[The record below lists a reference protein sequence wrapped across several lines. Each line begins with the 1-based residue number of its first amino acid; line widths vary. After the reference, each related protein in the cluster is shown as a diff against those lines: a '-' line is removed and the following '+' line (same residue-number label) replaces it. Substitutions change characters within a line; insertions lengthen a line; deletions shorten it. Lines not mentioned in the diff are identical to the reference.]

1 MADNLVIVESPAKAK
16 TIKKYLG
23 KDFEVLA
30 SYGHV
35 RDLIPKEG
43 AVDPEHGYAMKY
55 QVLEKNER
63 HVDAIARS
71 LRKSKALYLATDP
84 DREGEAIAWHLKEI
98 LQSRGDLKGK
108 NVHRVVFYEIT
119 RNAVREAVGQ
129 PRDLSLELVNAQQA
143 RRALDY
149 LVGFNLSPL
158 LWKKVRQGLSAGRV
172 QSPALRMICERE
184 AEIQAFI
191 PQEYWTIDG
200 EGSHTAQPVGVGQ
213 AFPLKLLEYRGQK
226 VEQFSFTNEAQAREV
241 ERTIQAA
248 ARSALAPGASDES
261 PGQLRVVAI
270 DRKQRRR
277 NPAPPFTTS
286 TLQQEAAR
294 KLGFNARRTMRL
306 AQQLYEGLDIGE
318 EGNVGLITYMRTDS
332 VSLAAEAVQEIR
344 EVATRLYGKAE
355 VADEPRIYKTKSKNA
370 QEAHEAIRPTSAAI
384 TPASLE
390 GKIEDDHHRLYT
402 LIWKRAVAS
411 QMNHAV
417 FDTVAVDMLAGPDGA
432 DRHLLR
438 ANGSTLIKPGYISV
452 YQEGTDDSKVDDT
465 DHVLPPMNEG
475 DLVDLLALRA
485 EQHFTEPPPRY
496 SEASLV
502 KALEE
507 HGIGRP
513 STYATIISTLLD
525 REYVELDARR
535 FIPTDVGKIVGRFL
549 TEHFHQY
556 VEYGFTAA
564 MEDELDAVSRGEE
577 EWTVPLDKFWKPFID
592 RVETIEKNVTREQ
605 VAQAR
610 ELGKDPATGKPVTV
624 RLGRYGPFVQIG
636 TKDDEEKPRFAGL
649 RPGQKMDTI
658 TLDEAMYLFTLPR
671 TLGETPE
678 GEKIVANVGQFGPYL
693 KYGSK
698 YVSLKEDDPYTVQLD
713 RALEVIRLKK
723 EADAN
728 RLILDFPDDGIQ
740 VLNGRYGP
748 YITDKKKNAKIP
760 KDRDPKTL
768 SLEECR
774 TLLAAAPER
783 GGRFGRFGRGK
794 KKGAAAPAPAAADGA
809 TAAAAGKGGKRKKAA
824 AAVNGDARAHDGADG
839 AKATAAAGK
848 ASAGRGT
855 AGKGATASHAHSAGG
870 AAAGHPRA
878 AAHGAAK
885 KAATTSAAHPGKA
898 APAAKA
904 KAGTHDGHKAAA
916 TASKAKAAA
925 KKGKAAKAPAGG
937 KAPAARPRGVK

>member
-23 KDFEVLA
+23 KDFDVLA

-35 RDLIPKEG
+35 RDLRPKEG
-43 AVDPEHGYAMKY
+43 AVDPDNGFAMQY

-63 HVDAIARS
+63 HVDAIAKT

-98 LQSRGDLKGK
+98 LEERGDLDGK
-108 NVHRVVFYEIT
+108 AVHRVVFYEIT
-119 RNAVREAVGQ
+119 KNAIRDAVAQ
-129 PRDLSLELVNAQQA
+129 PRGLSYELVNAQQA
-143 RRALDY
+143 RRALCS

-184 AEIQAFI
+184 AEIAAFI
-191 PQEYWTIDG
+191 AQEYWTIDG
-200 EGSHTAQPVGVGQ
+200 EGAHASPS
-213 AFPLKLLEYRGQK
+213 FPLKLIEYRGQK
-226 VEQFSFTNEAQAREV
+226 VEQFSFVNATQAREV
-241 ERTIQAA
+241 EQTIEAA
-248 ARSALAPGASDES
+248 ARAAARPGAE
-261 PGQLRVVAI
+261 GLGELRVAAI

-306 AQQLYEGLDIGE
+306 AQQLYEGQDIGE
-318 EGNVGLITYMRTDS
+318 GSVGLITYMRTDS

-344 EVATRLYGKAE
+344 EVAATLYGKDE
-355 VADEPRIYKTKSKNA
+355 VAEEPRVYKTKSKNA
-370 QEAHEAIRPTSAAI
+370 QEAHEAIRPTAAHI
-384 TPASLE
+384 TPADVE
-390 GKIEDDHHRLYT
+390 GKIEDDLYRLYS

-411 QMNHAV
+411 QMSHALY
-417 FDTVAVDMLAGPDGA
+417 DTVAVDMLAGPDGTQ
-432 DRHLLR
+432 RHMLR
-438 ANGSTLIKPGYISV
+438 ANGSTLVKPGYISV
-452 YQEGTDDSKVDDT
+452 YQEGTDDAKAADDS

-475 DLVDLLALRA
+475 DAVQLAALRA

-513 STYATIISTLLD
+513 STYASIISTLQD
-525 REYVELDARR
+525 REYVEMDSRR
-535 FIPTDVGKIVGRFL
+535 FVPTDIGKIVCRFL
-549 TEHFHQY
+549 THHFHRY

-577 EWTVPLDKFWKPFID
+577 GWTTPLDKFWKPFID
-592 RVETIEKNVTREQ
+592 QVEKIERTVTREQ

-610 ELGKDPATGKPVTV
+610 ELGRDPASGKPVTV
-624 RLGRYGPFVQIG
+624 RMGRYGPFVQSG

-649 RPGQKMDTI
+649 RPGQKMDAI
-658 TLDEAMYLFTLPR
+658 TLADAMELFKLPR
-671 TLGETPE
+671 TLGETAQ
-678 GEKIVANVGQFGPYL
+678 GEAIVANVGRFGPYV

-698 YVSLKEDDPYTVQLD
+698 YASLKEDDPYTVTLE
-713 RALEVIRLKK
+713 RAHEVIRLKQ

-728 RLILDFPDDGIQ
+728 RIIQDFAAEGIQ

-748 YITDKKKNAKIP
+748 YITDRKKNAKIP

-768 SLEECR
+768 TLEECR

-783 GGRFGRFGRGK
+783 GGRFGRWGKGKGKRAAVPAPAGEGAPQAPGTGSAAGAPPPADRQNPRRGRAQPAPAHA
-794 KKGAAAPAPAAADGA
+794 AAAPPP
-809 TAAAAGKGGKRKKAA
+809 AGKPKAA
-824 AAVNGDARAHDGADG
+824 AHAAR
-839 AKATAAAGK
+839 K
-848 ASAGRGT
+848 
-855 AGKGATASHAHSAGG
+855 
-870 AAAGHPRA
+870 PRSRA
-878 AAHGAAK
+878 R
-885 KAATTSAAHPGKA
+885 SAAR
-898 APAAKA
+898 
-904 KAGTHDGHKAAA
+904 
-916 TASKAKAAA
+916 
-925 KKGKAAKAPAGG
+925 
-937 KAPAARPRGVK
+937 KAPAAGKLRPTAPAANG